1 LNEPIASPKYLGNYP
16 KNRYSRLVSGNLVA
30 ITIILYSKASLP
42 PYMKSASIP
51 KPKSPL
57 EIINKETPKPIG
69 SQVLVKVEACGV
81 CHSDIHLWEGGYE
94 GPEGEFLKATDRGVR
109 YPLIPG
115 HEIAGVVDEM
125 GEEVSSLSIFKKNN
139 KVLVFPWLGEGM
151 CPACR
156 EGDENLC
163 DKPRSLGI
171 YRDGGYSDY
180 VLVPSYRYLLD
191 ITNDIETN
199 LLDMDTACTLSCSSL
214 TAYGAINNAELKP
227 YDTAV
232 IIGAGGLGLMAIQL
246 AKAITGATVISMDLD
261 DNKLK
266 AAKENGADYIVN
278 SKKED
283 AVKAIMELT
292 QKLGAD
298 AIIDFVNS
306 SKSTEADMQLMRK
319 RARLVLVGLYG
330 GALKLNLVSMPT
342 RAYKLIGSYTGNI
355 AQLAELVSLARR
367 GVIRPLVSDK
377 FNLEQA
383 TDALSRLKDGKIVG
397 RGVINPR

>member
-1 LNEPIASPKYLGNYP
+1 MQIHNNHFILNLFFN
-16 KNRYSRLVSGNLVA
+16 
-30 ITIILYSKASLP
+30 
-42 PYMKSASIP
+42 PYNMKSASIT

-57 EIINKETPKPIG
+57 EIVSKETPKPMG
-69 SQVLVKVEACGV
+69 SQVLVRVEACGV

-94 GPEGEFLKATDRGVR
+94 GPDGEFLKATDRGVR

-115 HEIAGVVDEM
+115 HEISGVVEEV
-125 GEEVSSLSIFKKNN
+125 GEEVSSLKLFKKNN
-139 KVLVFPWLGEGM
+139 KVLVYPWMGEGM

-156 EGDENLC
+156 EGNENLC
-163 DKPRSLGI
+163 DRPRSLGI
-171 YRDGGYSDY
+171 YNDGGYSDY

-191 ITNDIETN
+191 ISNDIETGSF
-199 LLDMDTACTLSCSSL
+199 DASTASTLTCSSL
-214 TAYGAINNAELKP
+214 TAYGAINNANLRP

-246 AKAITGATVISMDLD
+246 AKAITGSTVIAMDLD

-266 AAKENGADYIVN
+266 AAKENGADFVVN
-278 SKKED
+278 SKKEN
-283 AVKAIMELT
+283 AVTAVMEVT

-298 AIIDFVNS
+298 AVIDFVNS
-306 SKSTEADMQLMRK
+306 SKSTEVDMQLLRK

-330 GALKLNLVSMPT
+330 GALKLNLISMPT

-355 AQLAELVSLARR
+355 AQLAELVSLTRR
-367 GVIRPLVSDK
+367 GVIKPLISDK

-383 TDALSRLKDGKIVG
+383 TEALSKLKDGKIVG
-397 RGVINPR
+397 RGIINP

>member
-1 LNEPIASPKYLGNYP
+1 
-16 KNRYSRLVSGNLVA
+16 
-30 ITIILYSKASLP
+30 
-42 PYMKSASIP
+42 MKSASII

-57 EIINKETPKPIG
+57 EIVHKETAKPIG
-69 SQVLVKVEACGV
+69 SQVLVRVEACGV

-94 GPEGEFLKATDRGVR
+94 GPDGEFLKATDRGVR
-109 YPLIPG
+109 YPLTPG
-115 HEIAGVVDEM
+115 HEIAGVVEEM
-125 GEEVSSLSIFKKNN
+125 GEEVSSLNIFKKKS
-139 KVLVFPWLGEGM
+139 KVLVYPWMGEGM

-171 YRDGGYSDY
+171 YSDGGYSEY

-199 LLDMDTACTLSCSSL
+199 SLDINTACTLPCSSL
-214 TAYGAINNAELKP
+214 TAYGAINNAKLKP

-246 AKAITGATVISMDLD
+246 AKAITGSTVIAMDLD

-266 AAKENGADYIVN
+266 AAKANGADFIVN

-283 AVKAIMELT
+283 AVTAIMEVT
-292 QKLGAD
+292 QRLGAD
-298 AIIDFVNS
+298 AVIDFVNS
-306 SKSTEADMQLMRK
+306 SKSTELDMQFMRK
-319 RARLVLVGLYG
+319 RARLVLIGLYG
-330 GALKLNLVSMPT
+330 GALKLNLISMPT
-342 RAYKLIGSYTGNI
+342 RAYRLIGSYTGNI

-367 GVIRPLVSDK
+367 GVIKPLVSDK
-377 FNLEQA
+377 FKLEQA
-383 TDALSRLKDGKIVG
+383 TEALSKLKGGEIVG
-397 RGVINPR
+397 RGVINP